1 MKVKLRLEELSEELS
16 ALRIEVNPERKL
28 WRSAKYPMHIF
39 LILGALQLFASATL
53 AALQL

>member
-39 LILGALQLFASATL
+39 LILGALQLFASAT
-53 AALQL
+53 